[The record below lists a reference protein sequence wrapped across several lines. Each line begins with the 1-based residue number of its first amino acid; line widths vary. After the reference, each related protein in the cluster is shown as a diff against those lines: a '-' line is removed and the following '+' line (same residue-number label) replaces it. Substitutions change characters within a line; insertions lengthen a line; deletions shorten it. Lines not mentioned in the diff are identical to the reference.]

1 MGQGGGNNCSTNALC
16 IDTLTGFNCSCNLG
30 FYGDGVNCTG
40 IVFFPYFCWFN
51 LLWF

>member
-1 MGQGGGNNCSTNALC
+1 VGQGGGNNCSTNALC

-40 IVFFPYFCWFN
+40 IVFFPYFC
-51 LLWF
+51 